1 MAKLSADILQGAR
14 NLLENCAGMRKG
26 QTLLILHEG
35 PDAGIYDGTLAGAI
49 AKAAETAGI
58 RAELEE
64 VPFAPQAADPSPALA
79 RRMAAADRTLFLA
92 RLGDQIRFRPSMG
105 PINPVVSYALDA
117 EMLGSGF
124 GQAHFGGLLEIKAL
138 VNSALATA
146 GRVRVTC
153 PLGTD
158 FSGPGVRFPAAGGD
172 CTITRFPMSVFTPA
186 PASGFAGRVAQAG
199 FLVGTGSHYYEPYAV
214 ALEDVLLVEFDGT
227 RIVRF
232 EGSRRDAQTARRHY
246 ETVGARFGID
256 PWFVHSWHAGI
267 HPGCAYRK
275 AAAENVERW
284 ETGAFG
290 NPRILHLHTCGDYPP
305 GEISLN
311 VIDPTVEVDGIR
323 LWDQGRLCP
332 ERIPGGQRILDRYPC
347 LARIF
352 ADPETEVGLGPDG
365 RLTLVRDDQSA
376 R

>member
-1 MAKLSADILQGAR
+1 ADILQGAR

-64 VPFAPQAADPSPALA
+64 VPFAPQVADPSPALA

-256 PWFVHSWHAGI
+256 PWFVHS
-267 HPGCAYRK
+267 
-275 AAAENVERW
+275 
-284 ETGAFG
+284 
-290 NPRILHLHTCGDYPP
+290 
-305 GEISLN
+305 
-311 VIDPTVEVDGIR
+311 
-323 LWDQGRLCP
+323 
-332 ERIPGGQRILDRYPC
+332 
-347 LARIF
+347 
-352 ADPETEVGLGPDG
+352 
-365 RLTLVRDDQSA
+365 
-376 R
+376 